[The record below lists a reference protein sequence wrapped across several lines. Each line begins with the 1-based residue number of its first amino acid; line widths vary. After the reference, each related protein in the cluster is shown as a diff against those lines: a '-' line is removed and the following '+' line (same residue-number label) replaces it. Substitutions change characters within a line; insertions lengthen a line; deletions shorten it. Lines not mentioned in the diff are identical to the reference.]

1 MIAIILLITLAS
13 AAVCAAMLYLIPKVV
28 KLYIRVWVSEDKLD
42 DNVIEGILIAFGL
55 LLSAFWAFYDIYH
68 L

>member
-13 AAVCAAMLYLIPKVV
+13 AAVCVAILYLIPKVV
-28 KLYIRVWVSEDKLD
+28 KLYVRVWVSEDKLD

-55 LLSAFWAFYDIYH
+55 LLSAFWAIYDIYH

>member
-1 MIAIILLITLAS
+1 MIAIILLVTLVM
-13 AAVCAAMLYLIPKVV
+13 AVLCTAILYLIPKVV

-55 LLSAFWAFYDIYH
+55 LLSAFWAIYDIYH